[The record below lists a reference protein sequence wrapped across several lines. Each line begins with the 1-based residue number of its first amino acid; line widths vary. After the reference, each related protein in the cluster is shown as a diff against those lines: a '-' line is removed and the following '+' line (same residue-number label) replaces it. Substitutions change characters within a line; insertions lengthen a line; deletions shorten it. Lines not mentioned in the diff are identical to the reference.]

1 MITKKAPLFLNMGKH
16 LTYSQITIIAIIKLQ
31 IYKCIHINTDFKVN

>member
-1 MITKKAPLFLNMGKH
+1 MDKH

-31 IYKCIHINTDFKVN
+31 IYSMHPYKNDNELQSKLANL